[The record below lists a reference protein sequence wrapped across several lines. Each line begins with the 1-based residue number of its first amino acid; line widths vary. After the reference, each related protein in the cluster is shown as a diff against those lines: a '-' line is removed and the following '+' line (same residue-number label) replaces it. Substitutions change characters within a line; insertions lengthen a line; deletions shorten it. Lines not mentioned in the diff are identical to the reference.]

1 MRPTRL
7 ARSSAF
13 RNGLLYAALF
23 GACTLLLFGLVYWQT
38 VGYMQGQLRAL
49 VDSDVHALLAHYRD
63 DGLAGLQ
70 GAIADRLEGNR
81 TSATHYLLIDA
92 QGQRIA
98 GDLPASVS
106 NLGWSTRS
114 VIPVGASGEDGDE
127 AMPML
132 ARGVNLAH
140 GARLV
145 VAQDAHQ
152 LAELRT
158 RLAYALVWGLGLM
171 VLLGAAAGALLGGA
185 ALRRVEGI
193 NRVVSQIMGGELS
206 RRIPTRGR
214 GDEFDSLAT
223 HLNRMLERI
232 EQLMQGMREVSS
244 DIAHDL
250 RTPLG
255 RLRHSLEAAQREA
268 ASVVDYRRAVAHA
281 IEQTDQILET
291 FAALLRI
298 AQIESGSRRARFARV
313 DLSQLAQ
320 TLVETYAPVA
330 DEGGR
335 VLKTHIEPGVY
346 AYGDRDLLMQAL
358 ANLIENA
365 LTHTPAG
372 SQIEIALK
380 TTPDAV
386 MLSVADDGPGIP
398 QAALGK
404 VTQRFYRL
412 EASRSAP
419 GSGLGLSLV
428 AAVAEL
434 HGIPL
439 ELSDNRPG
447 LRATIRLPRNA
458 PSR

>member
-1 MRPTRL
+1 MRLTRL

-23 GACTLLLFGLVYWQT
+23 GVCTLLLFAVVYWQT

-49 VDSDVHALLAHYRD
+49 VDSEVHALLAHYRD
-63 DGLAGLQ
+63 DGLSGLQ
-70 GAIADRLEGNR
+70 GALADRLEGSGP
-81 TSATHYLLIDA
+81 SATYYLLIDA
-92 QGQRIA
+92 QGHRLA
-98 GDLPASVS
+98 GDLPASAAG
-106 NLGWSTRS
+106 LGWFRHS
-114 VIPVGASGEDGDE
+114 VMPAAASGEDGDD
-127 AMPML
+127 AVPVL
-132 ARGVNLAH
+132 ARGVNLGN

-145 VAQDAHQ
+145 VAHDAHQ

-158 RLAYALVWGLGLM
+158 RLAFALIWGLGLM
-171 VLLGAAAGALLGGA
+171 LLLGAAAGALLGGV
-185 ALRRVEGI
+185 ALRRVESI

-214 GDEFDSLAT
+214 GDEFDNLAT

-232 EQLMQGMREVSS
+232 EGLMQGMREVSS

-255 RLRHSLEAAQREA
+255 RLRQSLDTAQREA
-268 ASVVDYRRAVAHA
+268 ASVADYRRAVGHA
-281 IEQTDQILET
+281 IDQTDQILET

-298 AQIESGSRRARFARV
+298 AQIESGSRRARFAQV

-330 DEGGR
+330 DESGR
-335 VLKTHIEPGVY
+335 ALQTRIEQGVHT
-346 AYGDRDLLMQAL
+346 YGDRELLMQAL

-372 SQIEIALK
+372 SHIEVRLSA
-380 TTPDAV
+380 TSGAAV
-386 MLSVADDGPGIP
+386 LSVADDGPGVP
-398 QAALGK
+398 QDALGK

-412 EASRSAP
+412 EASRSTP

-434 HGIPL
+434 HGVAL
-439 ELSDNRPG
+439 ELADNHPG

-458 PSR
+458 PAR